1 MRTHLK
7 NRFFL
12 LILGIQETV
21 YGVGFEAG
29 STLMGILFHALGT
42 QLTLLV
48 YSISSAMVL
57 VFLLLYIRFSTSVH
71 DYEKVAQ
78 DSETLEDI
86 DTNDY

>member
-1 MRTHLK
+1 MR
-7 NRFFL
+7 
-12 LILGIQETV
+12 ILGIQETV

-57 VFLLLYIRFSTSVH
+57 VLLLLYIRFSTSVH

-78 DSETLEDI
+78 DSETWEDN